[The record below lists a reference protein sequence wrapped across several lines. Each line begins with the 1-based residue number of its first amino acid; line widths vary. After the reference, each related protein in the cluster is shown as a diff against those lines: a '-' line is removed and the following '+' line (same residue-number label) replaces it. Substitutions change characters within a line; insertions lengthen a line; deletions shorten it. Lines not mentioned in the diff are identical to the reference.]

1 MTTDTRRKA
10 TVLGG
15 GSFGTAIATIL
26 AENDYATRLWVRDQE
41 TASAINEAREN
52 TRYLPGAELPANL
65 TATDSLEDAIGG
77 AELVFI
83 AIPSKAFKEVLD
95 QARAQIAPGTLVVS
109 CTKGIYADG
118 FLLMSQLL
126 EREWPQARIGVLSG
140 PNLARE
146 IVERKFTGSV
156 IASRDAALCRHV
168 QESLGCDYFRVYDNS
183 DVFGVELA
191 GALKNIYAIAS
202 GIAAAIGVG
211 ENSRSFLITRSLA
224 EMSRFAVQMGANPMT
239 FLGLAGVGD
248 LIVTCS
254 SSLSRNYQVGFQLG
268 QGKTLDQAVA
278 ALGQTAEGVNTV
290 KLVAERAEAQDIYM
304 PIATGLYHILF
315 KQASLAAVATRLMQ
329 GEHNHD
335 VEFLAKREPQP

>member
-1 MTTDTRRKA
+1 MSESISKRKA
-10 TVLGG
+10 AVLGG

-26 AENDYATRLWVRDQE
+26 AENSYATRLWVRAEE
-41 TASAINEAREN
+41 TACAINDAGEN
-52 TRYLPGAELPANL
+52 ARYLPGAELPDNL
-65 TATDSLEDAIGG
+65 SATDSLEAAIGG

-95 QARAQIAPGTLVVS
+95 RARHLIKPDTIVVS

-126 EREWPQARIGVLSG
+126 AREWPQARVGVLSG

-146 IVERKFTGSV
+146 VVERKFTGSV
-156 IASRDAALCRHV
+156 IASNDKALCEHV
-168 QESLGCDYFRVYDNS
+168 QQSLGCDYFRVYDNN

-202 GIAAAIGVG
+202 GMAAAMGVG

-224 EMSRFAVQMGANPMT
+224 EMSRFAVHLGANPMT

-254 SSLSRNYQVGFQLG
+254 SALSRNYRVGQQLG
-268 QGKTLDQAVA
+268 QGKSLETAVA
-278 ALGQTAEGVNTV
+278 TLGQTAEGVNTV
-290 KLVAERAEAQDIYM
+290 RLVAERAQADGIYM
-304 PIATGLYHILF
+304 PIAQGLYHILF
-315 KQASLAAVATRLMQ
+315 QQGDPQDVARALMH

-335 VEFLAKREPQP
+335 VEFQARKEP

>member
-26 AENDYATRLWVRDQE
+26 ADNDYATRLWVRDQE
-41 TASAINEAREN
+41 TVSAINEAREN

-95 QARAQIAPGTLVVS
+95 QARGQIAPGTLVVS

-156 IASRDAALCRHV
+156 IASQDVELCKHV

-202 GIAAAIGVG
+202 GIAAA
-211 ENSRSFLITRSLA
+211 
-224 EMSRFAVQMGANPMT
+224 
-239 FLGLAGVGD
+239 
-248 LIVTCS
+248 
-254 SSLSRNYQVGFQLG
+254 
-268 QGKTLDQAVA
+268 
-278 ALGQTAEGVNTV
+278 
-290 KLVAERAEAQDIYM
+290 
-304 PIATGLYHILF
+304 
-315 KQASLAAVATRLMQ
+315 
-329 GEHNHD
+329 
-335 VEFLAKREPQP
+335 